1 MFAVCLFLF
10 FSIIIAYRDNGQ
22 CDFNRRVIP
31 PCFCIERRVQR
42 ICMDGNTSARISFS
56 SSCDVSHSSSR
67 LSSIMQSGAAVFGK
81 FI

>member
-1 MFAVCLFLF
+1 MFAVCLF

-56 SSCDVSHSSSR
+56 SCDVSHSSSR
-67 LSSIMQSGAAVFGK
+67 LSSIMQSVAAVFGK